1 MFRIESRNKAG
12 FSIFLQLQGIWN
24 GEAGYSVCFIVCQS
38 SGSYVL
44 FQKHEEAFFL
54 FIILLGFSV
63 QRFQSWQIGR
73 RCIRWHRLFIVIQ
86 NMVGKIMMYSKHV
99 QQY

>member
-1 MFRIESRNKAG
+1 MVSCSELGAETKQVLVSFCSCRASEMER
-12 FSIFLQLQGIWN
+12 Q
-24 GEAGYSVCFIVCQS
+24 VIVFALL
-38 SGSYVL
+38 YVRAL
-44 FQKHEEAFFL
+44 DLMSCLKKHEEAFFL
-54 FIILLGFSV
+54 LGFSA
-63 QRFQSWQIGR
+63 QRFQRWQIGR